1 MDPTNDRQKQSG
13 WTGVL
18 DRPEFVV
25 VHRDG
30 HAFPGV
36 LFEWR
41 RRTTDGL
48 QRSARVVYMDA
59 YKILRQS
66 WFLEPMVEPAS
77 LARPD
82 EARPRLAQS
91 PPLFGRPATARSG
104 LAG

>member
-1 MDPTNDRQKQSG
+1 VDPTNDRQKHSG

-25 VHRDG
+25 VYRDR

-41 RRTTDGL
+41 RRTADGL

-66 WFLEPMVEPAS
+66 WFLEPLVKPAS
-77 LARPD
+77 FARPNGT
-82 EARPRLAQS
+82 RPRLTQS
-91 PPLFGRPATARSG
+91 PPARRRSAAPRSG
-104 LAG
+104 VAG